1 MKLWRID
8 NWMNLTL
15 VVQWVLLQLT
25 TVVSMKTFPKTQIPI
40 IQQDLIK
47 QSNEFVNN
55 QVDIM
60 ISKIVE
66 AGVSYDM
73 IRKLKGK
80 DRDFSELNQ
89 ILSSISFNLDNIPDI
104 TILGGVITA
113 RMDSV
118 YCDNISIKDFDLSHS
133 KYSDNE
139 VQLNL
144 SIDGLAFFCEVD
156 WSIFSFLW
164 NGQGIASVETTQNSV
179 DFQYSFVSQDLREQ
193 PPLGIVRTG
202 CDANIQIDD
211 IAINGTELLET
222 VDQFDV
228 YLRGP
233 IENQLEKT
241 ICPEDVEN
249 DSLGQML
256 ASLITKIDTYLGSF
270 RGDIPQELQNPLGP
284 ETDLNPPSDASLTG
298 FSSTSGQ
305 NFKDLLDRINNLV
318 SGVVED
324 LESPTRTMR
333 DLAIN
338 QILRTY
344 VLDEERALVVDGSM
358 FGSLLKS
365 EKFVNSD
372 LSIKKIKILGLDT
385 LTEFVPLTDIGEFT
399 VSSSIEWAL
408 LEIEIVLDVTVTPL
422 EETNSLIDGN
432 FADVNEEV
440 TLKIGMKDIDFD
452 FAIMFAADLK
462 DLTSS
467 PVVSLTDLEQFVA
480 CLSDRVFE
488 IEISNLM
495 LTLGDV
501 EPPSLDGLISVG
513 IDDLISSTSLL
524 VFELYEG
531 TILSMMPYLFQVVLR
546 KSLNSIIDSAMS
558 TDVSCGYDIGN
569 TVKDLEEILNIP
581 DLLFPPEEAIN
592 YGGSGDAPY
601 GSIISMLYN
610 TFLNQ
615 IKAGVIEV
623 PNFTRKSFRR
633 NLDEKDEDSI
643 FFDSLIDL
651 EMNLLFGEQKLD
663 LWLKT
668 YDVSIDNYMSLGSPF
683 EPLRPTEAH
692 KVESSLKIGSGGETF
707 RTTTNVMYKI
717 LAEGKF
723 IRLNISI

>member
-1 MKLWRID
+1 MKVWRID
-8 NWMNLTL
+8 SWMNLTL

-25 TVVSMKTFPKTQIPI
+25 TVVSMKTFPTTQIPI
-40 IQQDLIK
+40 IQQDLIQ
-47 QSNEFVNN
+47 QSNELINN
-55 QVDIM
+55 QVDEM
-60 ISKIVE
+60 ISKILE
-66 AGVSYDM
+66 AGVSYDTV
-73 IRKLKGK
+73 RKLKGK
-80 DRDFSELNQ
+80 DKDFSELNQ

-113 RMDSV
+113 RIDSV
-118 YCDNISIKDFDLSHS
+118 YCDNISIEDFELSHS

-164 NGQGIASVETTQNSV
+164 NGEGIASVETTQNSV
-179 DFQYSFVSQDLREQ
+179 DFQYSFVSQDFREQ

-249 DSLGQML
+249 DFLGQML
-256 ASLITKIDTYLGSF
+256 ASLLKKIDTSLGAF

-284 ETDLNPPSDASLTG
+284 ENDLNPPSDASLTG

-305 NFKDLLDRINNLV
+305 NFKDLLDTINNLV

-344 VLDEERALVVDGSM
+344 VLDGERALVIDGSM

-372 LSIKKIKILGLDT
+372 LSIKKIKVLGLDT

-408 LEIEIVLDVTVTPL
+408 LEIEVVLDVTVTPL
-422 EETNSLIDGN
+422 DEENSLIDGN
-432 FADVNEEV
+432 FADVYEEV

-480 CLSDRVFE
+480 CLSGRVFE

-524 VFELYEG
+524 REMALGRRRVHALRRWTHRYRVALARFVCADG
-531 TILSMMPYLFQVVLR
+531 ILVIA
-546 KSLNSIIDSAMS
+546 SLAR
-558 TDVSCGYDIGN
+558 C
-569 TVKDLEEILNIP
+569 
-581 DLLFPPEEAIN
+581 
-592 YGGSGDAPY
+592 
-601 GSIISMLYN
+601 
-610 TFLNQ
+610 
-615 IKAGVIEV
+615 
-623 PNFTRKSFRR
+623 
-633 NLDEKDEDSI
+633 
-643 FFDSLIDL
+643 
-651 EMNLLFGEQKLD
+651 
-663 LWLKT
+663 
-668 YDVSIDNYMSLGSPF
+668 
-683 EPLRPTEAH
+683 
-692 KVESSLKIGSGGETF
+692 
-707 RTTTNVMYKI
+707 
-717 LAEGKF
+717 
-723 IRLNISI
+723 